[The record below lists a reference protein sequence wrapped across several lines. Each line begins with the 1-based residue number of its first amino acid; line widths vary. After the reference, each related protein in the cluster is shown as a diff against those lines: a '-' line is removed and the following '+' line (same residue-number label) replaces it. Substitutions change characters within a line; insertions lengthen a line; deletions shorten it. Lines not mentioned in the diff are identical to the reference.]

1 MSSKTNMEQTIQT
14 LKGDNQEL
22 MKENASLKLQ
32 IGGYKSSNARYKQQA
47 NKDAMYVKH
56 LQKENNS
63 LTKDMEVLQIE
74 IGKTKNYAKEAD
86 ELNEKKAEQI
96 ESLNAT
102 VEEKDRVIAVLQSQ
116 IAELNK
122 RIANNEKNIQ
132 DITGERDVAIA
143 NYEYVCNLPWYQKM
157 FFKGK

>member
-22 MKENASLKLQ
+22 MKENASLKRQ
-32 IGGYKSSNARYKQQA
+32 IGGFKTSNDRYKKQA
-47 NKDAMYVKH
+47 KNDALYIKS
-56 LQKENNS
+56 LQE
-63 LTKDMEVLQIE
+63 E
-74 IGKTKNYAKEAD
+74 IGRIKAYANEAD

-96 ESLNAT
+96 ASFNTIVA
-102 VEEKDRVIAVLQSQ
+102 EKDLVIAGLQSQ

-132 DITGERDVAIA
+132 DLTGERDVAIA
-143 NYEYVCNLPWYQKM
+143 NYDYVCGLPWYQRM

>member
-22 MKENASLKLQ
+22 MKENASLQRQ
-32 IGGYKSSNARYKQQA
+32 IGGFKTSNANYKKQIADRDRA
-47 NKDAMYVKH
+47 NSK
-56 LQKENNS
+56 QKNLYEKQLS
-63 LTKDMEVLQIE
+63 DLHDE
-74 IGKTKNYAKEAD
+74 ISKTKAYAKEAD
-86 ELNEKKAEQI
+86 ELNESKAATI
-96 ESLNAT
+96 ETLNTT
-102 VEEKDRVIAVLQSQ
+102 VKEKDRVIAGLQSQ

-132 DITGERDVAIA
+132 DLTGERDVAIA
-143 NYEYVCNLPWYQKM
+143 NYDYVCGLPWYQRM

>member
-22 MKENASLKLQ
+22 MKENASLKRQ
-32 IGGYKSSNARYKQQA
+32 IGGYKSSNSRYKQQA
-47 NKDAMYVKH
+47 NNDALYVKH
-56 LQKENNS
+56 LQRENNS
-63 LTKDMEVLQIE
+63 LTKDIEVLQIE

-96 ESLNAT
+96 ASLNVI
-102 VEEKDRVIAVLQSQ
+102 VEEKDRVIAGLQSQ

-122 RIANNEKNIQ
+122 RIANNVKNIQ
-132 DITGERDVAIA
+132 DLTGERDVAIA
-143 NYEYVCNLPWYQKM
+143 NYDYVCGLPWYQRM